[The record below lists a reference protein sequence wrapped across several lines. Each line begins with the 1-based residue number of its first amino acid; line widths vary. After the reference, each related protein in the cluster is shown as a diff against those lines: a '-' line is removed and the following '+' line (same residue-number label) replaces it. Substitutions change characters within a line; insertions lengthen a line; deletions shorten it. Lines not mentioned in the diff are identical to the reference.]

1 MMMGFRKMTLRLR
14 RRRKAAA
21 KGTGSGPA
29 RRLPW
34 DARAR
39 RHVVERPVLWGT
51 HAQCAPVPVA
61 RPSKLRK
68 SVYMLV
74 AAVTFLIALAPSSAG
89 ADEAAAHER
98 EYLIKA
104 AFLYNLARF
113 TQWPASAFDP
123 GDTGLRMCV
132 LGEDPFGP
140 VLDGIAGK
148 TIRGRAVV
156 VERMAEAGAVHRC
169 HLLFVGASEAAGIK
183 DVLALLDE
191 LPILTIADMPGFA
204 KSGGIINLK
213 TVDNKL
219 RFEINVAAA
228 QRAGLRFSSKV
239 LKLAELVSSQGNREP
254 VDAQVR

>member
-1 MMMGFRKMTLRLR
+1 MMGFGKMALRMR
-14 RRRKAAA
+14 RRRTATA
-21 KGTGSGPA
+21 KGAGSDPA

-39 RHVVERPVLWGT
+39 RPVFERPALWVA
-51 HAQCAPVPVA
+51 HAQCAPVTAA
-61 RPSKLRK
+61 RPSMIRK
-68 SVYMLV
+68 TVYLLV
-74 AAVTFLIALAPSSAG
+74 ALVSFLLALAPSSAG

-104 AFLYNLARF
+104 AFLFNFARF

-148 TIRGRAVV
+148 IILGRAVV
-156 VERMAEAGAVHRC
+156 VERMAEAGAAQRC
-169 HLLFVGASEAAGIK
+169 HLLFVGASEAAGLK
-183 DVLALLDE
+183 DILTLLDG

-213 TVDNKL
+213 TVDNKV
-219 RFEINVAAA
+219 RFEINVLAA

-239 LKLAELVSSQGNREP
+239 LKLADLVSSQGTREP